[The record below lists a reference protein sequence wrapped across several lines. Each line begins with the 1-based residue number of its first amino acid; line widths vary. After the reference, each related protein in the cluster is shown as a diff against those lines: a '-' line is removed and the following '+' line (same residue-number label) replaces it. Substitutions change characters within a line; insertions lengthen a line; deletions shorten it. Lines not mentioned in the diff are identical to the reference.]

1 MPAYISNI
9 SYGIHYE
16 ECGPVTILTP
26 MPRMGNQ
33 IADALARLIEENLAQ
48 KRMRILI
55 NLENLDRIGS
65 QTLQVLL
72 HGTTKAISQG
82 GDLRLLRPGNTV
94 IRYLKNNGVWGR
106 FRIYQDRSTAL
117 NDFLGVLRAT
127 RPTPPEPEEPA
138 ANGAESGRISE
149 VTSPVDDHSGIL
161 LTNSHLLATLIEVLH
176 EKNILS
182 QEEVKLLLESGADS
196 VAEGHA

>member
-1 MPAYISNI
+1 
-9 SYGIHYE
+9 
-16 ECGPVTILTP
+16 
-26 MPRMGNQ
+26 MGNQ

-94 IRYLKNNGVWGR
+94 VRYLKNNGVWGV
-106 FRIYQDRSTAL
+106 FEFTRIEAQ
-117 NDFLGVLRAT
+117 
-127 RPTPPEPEEPA
+127 
-138 ANGAESGRISE
+138 
-149 VTSPVDDHSGIL
+149 H
-161 LTNSHLLATLIEVLH
+161 
-176 EKNILS
+176 
-182 QEEVKLLLESGADS
+182 
-196 VAEGHA
+196 